1 VRLEA
6 RRAVTMR
13 SIPPTFSCRP
23 RGIGRALGFVALL
36 VSVVLLA
43 LLGTTGAVQ
52 QVSVLLNWSPT
63 VEHIPVFIAREIGY
77 FRDEGLDVRIKE
89 GVGGADTAKVVGSGA
104 ENIGISAGTV
114 LPIAREKGIPV
125 VAIAVYYQKDP
136 HAVISLKKTGV
147 TKPKDMEGKRV
158 GVKFG
163 ATSHYFYNA
172 ITDRYKVDRSKI
184 EEVSIG
190 KDVVQLL
197 VSGRVDVVMGYISDE
212 AVHAERLGG
221 PLNLMLVHDLGL
233 PLYGNLYVTS
243 EQYAKEN
250 PKTVGAFLRAALKAW
265 DFMLRDQ
272 EKAIDIFIKA
282 NPVLEGRKDILRAQL
297 RKSLE
302 LLVSNDSLEAGL
314 GVQTRR
320 GWDDAQ
326 ETLLKIGLIKN
337 KVDSRSLY
345 TTEFWEKVPKVDV
358 KRIQTSN

>member
-1 VRLEA
+1 MR
-6 RRAVTMR
+6 TMH
-13 SIPPTFSCRP
+13 S
-23 RGIGRALGFVALL
+23 GLIGRGRAILTLLVLGAAVALTL
-36 VSVVLLA
+36 FSGA
-43 LLGTTGAVQ
+43 GPASAVQ
-52 QVSVLLNWSPT
+52 RVSVLLNWSPT
-63 VEHIPVFIAREIGY
+63 VEHVPVFVARELGY
-77 FRDEGLDVRIKE
+77 FKDEGLDVHIKE

-125 VAIAVYYQKDP
+125 VALAVYYQKDP
-136 HAVISLKKTGV
+136 HAVISMKKTGI
-147 TKPKDMEGKRV
+147 TKPKDLEGKRV

-172 ITDRYKVDRSKI
+172 IVDRYNVDRSKI

-197 VSGRVDVVMGYISDE
+197 VSGRVDAVMGYVSDE

-243 EQYAKEN
+243 ERYAKEN
-250 PKTVGAFLRAALKAW
+250 PKAVQSFLRAAFKAW
-265 DFMLRDQ
+265 DFMLREPD
-272 EKAIDIFIKA
+272 KALDLFIKA
-282 NPVLEGRKDILRAQL
+282 NPVLEGRKDVLREQL
-297 RKSLE
+297 KKSLE
-302 LLVSNDSLEAGL
+302 LLVSADSLEMGL
-314 GVQTRR
+314 GAQTRK

-326 ETLLKIGLIKN
+326 DTLLKMGMIKQ

-345 TTEFWEKVPKVDV
+345 TPEFVEKVPKVDV
-358 KRIQTSN
+358 KRLKASN